1 MEAVAEH
8 INEMQKIFEEYGSVF
23 DELSKM
29 FREIHPQKK
38 VNILLMRIEDYC
50 NETDR
55 FIQDSGLYWILFRQ
69 VYTGFWFILDSV

>member
-50 NETDR
+50 NETSLNR
-55 FIQDSGLYWILFRQ
+55 IQYKPESCINLSKQNG
-69 VYTGFWFILDSV
+69 

>member
-1 MEAVAEH
+1 MVVRFGDIGGIVDHHCLNFLFIIIKKNIFSEALKGMEAVAEH

-38 VNILLMRIEDYC
+38 VNILLM
-50 NETDR
+50 
-55 FIQDSGLYWILFRQ
+55 
-69 VYTGFWFILDSV
+69 

>member
-38 VNILLMRIEDYC
+38 VNILLM
-50 NETDR
+50 
-55 FIQDSGLYWILFRQ
+55 
-69 VYTGFWFILDSV
+69 